1 MVCESHFMLWES
13 EPQNLTTDWLDLCI
27 KTGDSLSVGM
37 KLNELKFVDG
47 IAPTMQKTRVPLFVY
62 EDIVDIDYLMALARS
77 KCARWF
83 QVDLMSSI
91 YIKQYC
97 MKSDYG
103 VSVDG
108 RSRSFR
114 DVSVTVSLHGSAV
127 APAAALPR
135 SNRGHGTG

>member
-83 QVDLMSSI
+83 QVGLDEINLHEAVLHEIQLWRKCGWSFKVISRCFCHSKFARISS
-91 YIKQYC
+91 C
-97 MKSDYG
+97 A
-103 VSVDG
+103 
-108 RSRSFR
+108 RSCIA
-114 DVSVTVSLHGSAV
+114 SLK
-127 APAAALPR
+127 
-135 SNRGHGTG
+135 